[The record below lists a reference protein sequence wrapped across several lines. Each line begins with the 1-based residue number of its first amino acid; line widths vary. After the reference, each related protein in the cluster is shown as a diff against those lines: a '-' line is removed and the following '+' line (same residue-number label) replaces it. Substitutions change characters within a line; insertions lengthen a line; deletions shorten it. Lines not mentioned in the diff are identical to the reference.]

1 MGIKSFF
8 NKAGN
13 GAKKFFSKDTANA
26 AKSMFRKAED
36 TAQMIKREAP
46 GFIDTALRKTSNT
59 LKEAA
64 PVVGKIGSG
73 ISMASP
79 ALAGV
84 PGIGV
89 GLAAGG
95 SALGM
100 ALQKSE
106 RGIKKGGQLV
116 GDIRNEVKR
125 PSNRGGIEARKPVEE
140 ESEMFGNL
148 FV

>member
-8 NKAGN
+8 NKAG
-13 GAKKFFSKDTANA
+13 GGVKKFFSKDTANA

-36 TAQMIKREAP
+36 AAQMIKKEAP
-46 GFIDTALRKTSNT
+46 GVIDTALRKTSNT

-64 PVVGKIGSG
+64 PVVGKIGTALQ
-73 ISMASP
+73 MASP
-79 ALAGV
+79 ALAAV
-84 PGIGV
+84 PGVGV

-95 SALGM
+95 AALGT

-106 RGIKKGGQLV
+106 KSIKKGGQLV

-125 PSNRGGIEARKPVEE
+125 PPNRGIQASKPEP
-140 ESEMFGNL
+140 NL
-148 FV
+148 FNELPFV